1 MEKLYLRPNVV
12 IEPLFDRWYAW
23 THLVSPATSAMNI
36 AGRHLKIIDSYVQSP
51 KIHQAASKNPKM
63 LGGPF
68 MDYKT
73 ERVEEVAGLKKNTL
87 EKAGM
92 PIAFAAAVIELDEML
107 RANAKGYSLEA
118 LYPKVPELLKGYV
131 ELVYDL
137 NNQPSFRFFEPLLYK
152 SKFYNKELQS
162 IALWV
167 TSNDERPFC
176 LSTPR
181 LDEAD
186 VLHLPVPFD
195 HPGID
200 QLSRMKRE
208 PASVADIAKVLGV
221 KDKDRAFFDSL
232 FTEEAHPTYRKYE
245 GSKARMRYFGH
256 ACILIETRDVTILT
270 DPVISYYGYESSVE
284 HFSDVDIPDVIDY
297 VLITHNHQD
306 HILFETLLPLR
317 HKIKNIIVPTT
328 CSGTLQ
334 DPNLKLMF
342 NSIGFNNVIELRDME
357 EISLG
362 NVTITGV
369 PFTGEHSDLSVNS
382 KLCYRVGIDQFTFL
396 FVADSRVMDARLYSH
411 VQSII
416 GDIDVLFL
424 GMECVGAPLSWL
436 YGPLLTQKLSREHD
450 QSRRLSGCDFERGMH
465 LIDIFH
471 PKEAYVYAM
480 GQEPWLEFISSLRY
494 TPESHPIVQS
504 DMLVRECIS
513 RGIVAERLYGEKEL
527 FYNYEGYTRESSPEM
542 MEVLHVRY

>member
-1 MEKLYLRPNVV
+1 MEKMYLKPNVV

-23 THLVSPATSAMNI
+23 SHLISPATSAMNI
-36 AGRHLKIIDSYVQSP
+36 AGRHLQIIDSYIKSP
-51 KIHQAASKNPKM
+51 KMHEAAVKSPKM

-73 ERVEEVAGLKKNTL
+73 ERVEDVKALRKDL
-87 EKAGM
+87 MEKSANAL
-92 PIAFAAAVIELDEML
+92 AFAAAVGELDEML
-107 RANAKGYSLEA
+107 KANAKGYSLEV
-118 LYPKVPELLKGYV
+118 LYPKVPEILKGYV

-137 NNQPSFRFFEPLLYK
+137 NNQPSFRFFEALLYK
-152 SKFYNKELQS
+152 SKFFNKESQS
-162 IALWV
+162 IALWI
-167 TSNDERPFC
+167 TDNDERPFC

-181 LDEAD
+181 LNEPN

-208 PASVADIAKVLGV
+208 PGSIADIANVLGV
-221 KDKDRAFFDSL
+221 ADKDRAFFETL
-232 FTEEAHPTYRKYE
+232 FTEEAHPAYRKYE

-256 ACILIETRDVTILT
+256 ACILIETENVSILT

-284 HFSDVDIPDVIDY
+284 HFSDIDIPDVIDY

-328 CSGTLQ
+328 TNGALQ
-334 DPNLKLMF
+334 DPNLKLML

-357 EISLG
+357 EITCG
-362 NVTITGV
+362 NVTITGI

-396 FVADSRVMDARLYSH
+396 FVADSRVMEAKLYSH
-411 VQSII
+411 IQSVI
-416 GDIDVLFL
+416 GDVDVLFL
-424 GMECVGAPLSWL
+424 GMECDGAPLTWL
-436 YGPLLTQKLSREHD
+436 YGPLLTQKLSREYD
-450 QSRRLSGCDFERGMH
+450 QSRRLAGCDFERGMH

-504 DMLVRECIS
+504 NMLVKECLN
-513 RGIVAERLYGEKEL
+513 RGIIAERLYGEKEL
-527 FYNYEGYTRESSPEM
+527 FYNYEGYTRTPSPAIAEA
-542 MEVLHVRY
+542 V